1 MMQDLQTSPPLNVAT
16 ILEIKLPNKS
26 ELNAIIKALMPDNV
40 NFPSGLSMKMHI
52 KNDNILLF
60 EFFSN
65 CEIEKL
71 ISTMDEILNHISIAR
86 KVIAH
91 A

>member
-1 MMQDLQTSPPLNVAT
+1 MMQDLQTSPSLNIVT
-16 ILEIKLPNKS
+16 ILEINLPNKS

-40 NFPSGLSMKMHI
+40 NFPSGLSMKMRI
-52 KNDNILLF
+52 KDDNILFF
-60 EFFSN
+60 EFFCN

-71 ISTMDEILNHISIAR
+71 TSTIDEILNHISIAR
-86 KVIAH
+86 KVISH

>member
-1 MMQDLQTSPPLNVAT
+1 MQDLPTSPSLNVAT
-16 ILEIKLPNKS
+16 ILEIMLSNKS

-60 EFFSN
+60 EFFCN